1 MMRNANMACRCNRYI
16 LDGLRIA
23 CAILV
28 FLAIPSESLQ
38 GLEPVGNDRG
48 QVDKQSAG
56 ELKSTLLVDDY
67 RPLNRYS
74 FADGVSSLVESKQ
87 SWREE
92 RKCISCHT
100 TGWGLAAQPAI
111 DSGSDEVAEGRAFA
125 QKYLTTHLDGDAKA
139 HGQYGSIEGMVATSA
154 FLAMSDART
163 GNAIHKATRQG
174 LDYAWESLAESGTWE
189 DWLQCNWPPF
199 ESDAEFGPTLMLVA
213 LGELREVADLEDQ
226 DVQAAGKLSAYLR
239 DSPPLS
245 LHAKAMRLWAASSWP
260 ELIRSK
266 DQKTWLLELTDAQA
280 TDGGWSM
287 ASLSGPAWKRD
298 GGEGQTT
305 TSEAYPTAFAIYV
318 LMNTGLAP
326 DNTVLEGGLR
336 WLREHQREGGD
347 WFTRSPRRDR
357 KHYISR
363 AATAFALMALAESDG
378 TKGIATKPSEG
389 L

>member
-1 MMRNANMACRCNRYI
+1 MMLLTNMASGLHRFI
-16 LDGLRIA
+16 LDWRRVA
-23 CAILV
+23 CVMLIFGAIL
-28 FLAIPSESLQ
+28 SESLQ
-38 GLEPVGNDRG
+38 GQESVNRNRE
-48 QVDKQSAG
+48 QVDMQSAG
-56 ELKSTLLVDDY
+56 ERKSTLLVDDY

-74 FADGVSSLVESKQ
+74 FADGVTSLVKSKQ

-125 QKYLTTHLDGDAKA
+125 QEYLTTYLDEDVKV

-154 FLAMSDART
+154 FLAMSDARS
-163 GNAIHKATRQG
+163 GNGIHKATRQG
-174 LDYAWESLAESGTWE
+174 LDYAWKSLDESGTWE

-213 LGELREVADLEDQ
+213 LGELREIADLEDR
-226 DVQAAGKLSAYLR
+226 DEQAAEKLSTYLR

-260 ELIRSK
+260 KLIRSK
-266 DQKTWLLELTDAQA
+266 DQKAWLLELTEAQA

-318 LMNTGLAP
+318 LLKTGLAP
-326 DNTVLEGGLR
+326 EGTGLEEGLR

-363 AATAFALMALAESDG
+363 AATAFALMALAEINNTEG
-378 TKGIATKPSEG
+378 TATKPSEG